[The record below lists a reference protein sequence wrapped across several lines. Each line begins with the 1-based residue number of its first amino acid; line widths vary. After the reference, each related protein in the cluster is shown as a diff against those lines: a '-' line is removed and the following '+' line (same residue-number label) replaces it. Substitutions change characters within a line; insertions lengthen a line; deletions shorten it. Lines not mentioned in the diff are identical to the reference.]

1 MRFIKVEGVL
11 TFQDVYAI
19 ILVVRRLSSD
29 FNYNPFY
36 LSVIQRSVPLSQQ
49 VANDILA
56 SVEAGDLARPGD
68 GLLPSEADLSQRYG
82 VSRATVREALS
93 RLEQRGVIVRRH
105 GVGTFVNPQR
115 PIIESGLERLESLD
129 TLAKRMGL
137 QTQMEGVRIQERVAS
152 TGEEEHLY
160 LPAESQVLDVSRVIK
175 IGSKPVAFLTDIV
188 PTDVITKTDLEEN
201 FHGSVLDIFLQR
213 GKPALSHSLTEIV
226 VEEANE
232 AVARQLHVRRGEA
245 LLKLISQ
252 LSSLEGR
259 VVDYSFGYFV
269 PGFFHFHII
278 RRIDPSEL

>member
-1 MRFIKVEGVL
+1 M
-11 TFQDVYAI
+11 
-19 ILVVRRLSSD
+19 
-29 FNYNPFY
+29 
-36 LSVIQRSVPLSQQ
+36 IQRSIPLSQQ
-49 VANDILA
+49 VANDILVG
-56 SVEAGDLARPGD
+56 VEAGDLARPGD

-93 RLEQRGVIVRRH
+93 RLEQRGVILRRH
-105 GVGTFVNPQR
+105 GVGTFVNAQR

-137 QTQMEGVRIQERVAS
+137 ETQMEAVQIQERMAS
-152 TGEEEHLY
+152 AGEAEHLY
-160 LPAESQVLDVSRVIK
+160 LPSESRVMDVSRVIK
-175 IGSKPVAFLTDIV
+175 IGSKPVAYLADIV
-188 PTDVITKTDLEEN
+188 PTDIINRAELEDK
-201 FHGSVLDIFLQR
+201 FHGSVLDIFLQQ

-232 AVARQLHVRRGEA
+232 SVARQLHIRRGET

-252 LSSLEGR
+252 LISLEGR

-278 RRIDPSEL
+278 RRIDPSDL